1 MDFLIPA
8 AILLFMVA
16 AVLTPLV
23 ILLITPIKPEA
34 DDELSS
40 DDEALGKDINAWRCG
55 K

>member
-8 AILLFMVA
+8 AILLCMVV

-23 ILLITPIKPEA
+23 ILLITPIKPAA
-34 DDELSS
+34 DDDLAA
-40 DDEALGKDINAWRCG
+40 DDEALRKDINAWRCG